1 MSAATPPPPPAAA
14 DPGQPPAA
22 LTPRASLA
30 FWLTVGGVVLL
41 LALLGY
47 AMIRASDRE
56 ATSFAVQSALRNIPI
71 TARPAPDFT
80 LPLFDGTTLRL
91 ADLRGR
97 PVLVDFWASW
107 CVPCREEAATLEQVW
122 QSYRATDLLFIGVSV
137 QDREVA
143 ALDFLEE
150 FVITYPNG
158 RDADG
163 RISIDYGL
171 MGVPEKFLINRQG
184 QIVRKLVGPV
194 PAAVLTDLLDALIRG
209 DYG

>member
-1 MSAATPPPPPAAA
+1 MSAAPPSPSPAAA
-14 DPGQPPAA
+14 DPGQPSAV
-22 LTPRASLA
+22 LTRRASLG

-122 QSYRATDLLFIGVSV
+122 QSYRATDLLFVGVSV

-143 ALDFLEE
+143 AQDFLEE

>member
-1 MSAATPPPPPAAA
+1 M
-14 DPGQPPAA
+14 
-22 LTPRASLA
+22 LTRRASLG

-56 ATSFAVQSALRNIPI
+56 TTSFAVQSALRNIPI

-137 QDREVA
+137 QDREGGSSG
-143 ALDFLEE
+143 L
-150 FVITYPNG
+150 P
-158 RDADG
+158 G
-163 RISIDYGL
+163 RIRHHLSQR
-171 MGVPEKFLINRQG
+171 PRCRRQN
-184 QIVRKLVGPV
+184 LH
-194 PAAVLTDLLDALIRG
+194 
-209 DYG
+209 

>member
-1 MSAATPPPPPAAA
+1 
-14 DPGQPPAA
+14 
-22 LTPRASLA
+22 
-30 FWLTVGGVVLL
+30 
-41 LALLGY
+41 
-47 AMIRASDRE
+47 MIRASDRE
-56 ATSFAVQSALRNIPI
+56 ATTFAVQSALRNVPI

-80 LPLFDGTTLRL
+80 LPLFDGTLLRL

-122 QSYRATDLLFIGVSV
+122 QAYRATDLLFIGVGV
-137 QDREVA
+137 QDREA
-143 ALDFLEE
+143 AARAFLDE
-150 FVITYPNG
+150 FAITYPNG
-158 RDADG
+158 RDTDG
-163 RISIDYGL
+163 KISIDYGL

-209 DYG
+209 DYE

>member
-56 ATSFAVQSALRNIPI
+56 ATSFAVQSALRNIPV
-71 TARPAPDFT
+71 TVRPAPDFT

-122 QSYRATDLLFIGVSV
+122 QSYHATDLLFIGVSV

-143 ALDFLEE
+143 AQDFLEE
-150 FVITYPNG
+150 FAITYPNG